1 MNSTNSAQKRK
12 PAEIKKKVSRLNL
25 FSTVLSLRRRADFA
39 IILTIEI

>member
-25 FSTVLSLRRRADFA
+25 FSTVRRRADFV